1 MLKRFP
7 SGLRLGVNP
16 IIVKELRS
24 RMRGVRAFATLTA
37 VLLLLGGVSYALFQM
52 VLVTSR
58 YSGTPVSPLIG
69 QTLFAGLA
77 MLELM
82 LVCGITPAVTAGA
95 ISGEQERETY
105 EMLLATPLR
114 PASILWGKL
123 VSALGYIFLLIFA
136 AVPMASLVFIFGGV
150 APRDMLKA
158 LVFLIVLA
166 VMMGVLG
173 LFMSALFRRTGR
185 ATVVSYLV
193 VIILLFAPSFLA
205 AAVGILR
212 GMEPPRWILVP
223 SPINALFSALAPSM
237 STDLGGLFYLLG
249 GNFWMG
255 SSPISQTGIPRPLYH
270 YSLPLYGFITL
281 VLYLAATRLVLPTR
295 RWRISWREAVTAL
308 VLVAAFV
315 GLVGFGFWST
325 SSRYENVSIFAQPTQ
340 PPAGVFM
347 ERGMA
352 APGVIVVEASVT
364 EVPSGTLTPTPDPYP
379 GPDTSSEGDGS
390 DPGVVAEGAVTGAP
404 SSTPTPA
411 PYPGPNTSSEG
422 DISETPLSDEL
433 QASAYAFVIRHLLEN
448 NPYPGILDDLE
459 SVYIPTLTDDSVAP
473 AGFTWQPRDAAPI
486 PPAVQRLAGEPLRDL
501 PVELTWVESLEPM
514 DREAEGE
521 AVEDQVA
528 AIVLGNLQ
536 QVPGDQISIPAALIL
551 PDAETLR
558 RIYHLRQGED
568 GWTIALIDEQLPES
582 LGP

>member
-24 RMRGVRAFATLTA
+24 RMRGARAFATLTA
-37 VLLLLGGVSYALFQM
+37 VLVLMGGVSYALFQM
-52 VLVTSR
+52 VLATSR
-58 YSGTPVSPLIG
+58 YSSTPVSPLIG

-82 LVCGITPAVTAGA
+82 MVCGITPAVTAGA

-193 VIILLFAPSFLA
+193 VILLLFAPSFLA
-205 AAVGILR
+205 AAIGIIR
-212 GMEPPRWILVP
+212 AVEPPRWILVP

-237 STDLGGLFYLLG
+237 NTDLGGLFYLLG
-249 GNFWMG
+249 GNFWMV
-255 SSPISQTGIPRPLYH
+255 SRPISQTAIPRPLYH

-281 VLYLAATRLVLPTR
+281 VLYLAATRLVQPTR
-295 RWRISWREAVTAL
+295 RWRVTWKEAFTAL
-308 VLVAAFV
+308 ALVAAFA

-325 SSRYENVSIFAQPTQ
+325 SGRYENVSIFARPTE

-352 APGVIVVEASVT
+352 APGVVIVEAAVT
-364 EVPSGTLTPTPDPYP
+364 EVSSG
-379 GPDTSSEGDGS
+379 
-390 DPGVVAEGAVTGAP
+390 
-404 SSTPTPA
+404 TPTPA
-411 PYPGPNTSSEG
+411 PYPGPDTSSGGDVSDPGVVVVEGAVTEVPSGTPTPTPTPAPYPGPGLPPEG
-422 DISETPLSDEL
+422 DLLEASPVSDEV
-433 QASAYAFVIRHLLEN
+433 QASVYAFVIRHLLEN
-448 NPYPGILDDLE
+448 NPFPGILDELE

-473 AGFTWQPRDAAPI
+473 AGFSWEPRSAAPI
-486 PPAVQRLAGEPLRDL
+486 PDAVQRLAGVPLQDL
-501 PVELTWVESLEPM
+501 PVQVSWVESLEAV
-514 DREAEGE
+514 DREAEGDT
-521 AVEDQVA
+521 VE
-528 AIVLGNLQ
+528 IVLGSLQ
-536 QVPGDQISIPAALIL
+536 QGPGDQISIPAALIRS
-551 PDAETLR
+551 DSDTLR
-558 RIYHLRQGED
+558 RIYHLQQGED
-568 GWTIALIDEQLPES
+568 GWSIALIDEQLPES